1 MVFVNPVTFNYLIIL
16 KLFLLFALCNVYV
29 HLRMLGPPI
38 NQQFNPFY
46 YVMAGDTFTL
56 HCTAS
61 SPQSRGEPI
70 FSWYRNSE
78 EITNLTKIIANDTIR
93 GDIISTSQLYI
104 DKLDSDQHNGRY
116 ICLAN
121 DKAISTTTVIVE
133 S

>member
-1 MVFVNPVTFNYLIIL
+1 M
-16 KLFLLFALCNVYV
+16 KLFLLLALRNVHV

-46 YVMAGDTFTL
+46 YVIAGDKFTL
-56 HCTAS
+56 NCTAS
-61 SPQSRGEPI
+61 NPQSRGETI
-70 FSWYRNSE
+70 FSWYRNNE
-78 EITNLTKIIANDTIR
+78 ETTNLTKIIARNKNR

-104 DKLDSDQHNGRY
+104 DKLDSDQNSGRY

-133 S
+133 SQ